1 MYHKIFSLLLFFSF
15 CKNGMALTGL
25 QEQAK
30 DIVNEYY
37 SRLQEY
43 ADNPFKEQKEK
54 VLEMFDP
61 EGNIVNNDLNELADV
76 IRYKDNEDEI
86 TNYLSTIMNFWSNE
100 VSMSIKGNID
110 EATFVEQE
118 DPDLKETGQKLIWVT
133 VNKDIYVK
141 GYVNKSIRETFKIK
155 NGYIQTISTPE
166 KATSLI
172 NTLNLY
178 NNGDDESAYYSL
190 IKAIENG
197 TADDDTYFYL
207 GLMFRKGDSVCK
219 RLFPSKEV
227 RDKLCTFYWMKSKRG
242 KKALYYFGVHTYYI
256 SDNENRT
263 DPFPCGLMLAYK
275 GNGEKY
281 GYLDKEGNNVIPYKF
296 RKAYNFMPKLNS
308 AIVMNQKGL
317 FGVID
322 TKGNF
327 ILQPKYQ
334 NLMSPSENL
343 WPYQENN
350 LWGFLDD
357 NGNIVIS
364 AQYDNVL
371 RFSSGLAPFSKCK
384 KYGYIDRN
392 NNVVIPATYDYAGRF
407 FTKMQVAFVYL
418 KHKWGAIDKNGKVI
432 VPIEYDEIEIKED
445 YNYFIVKKKDKEKEF
460 ISYDPASMEKSP
472 SKKTTKKLNFT
483 H

>member
-1 MYHKIFSLLLFFSF
+1 MYRKLFSLFLFILF
-15 CKNGMALTGL
+15 CQSGAALTML
-25 QEQAK
+25 QEQAR
-30 DIVNEYY
+30 DIVNMYY

-43 ADNPFKEQKEK
+43 ANNPSEK
-54 VLEMFDP
+54 QNAKVREMFDP

-76 IRYKDNEDEI
+76 IRYKESEDVI
-86 TNYLSTIMNFWSNE
+86 TNYLATIMNFWTKE
-100 VSMSIKGNID
+100 VTVSIKGSVD
-110 EATFVEQE
+110 ESTFVEQE
-118 DPDLKETGQKLIWVT
+118 DPDVKETGQKLIWVT
-133 VNKDIYVK
+133 VDKDIFVK

-166 KATSLI
+166 RATSLI
-172 NTLNLY
+172 NTLRFY

-197 TADDDTYFYL
+197 TADDDTYYYL

-281 GYLDKEGNNVIPYKF
+281 GYLDKKGNAVIPYRFK
-296 RKAYNFMPKLNS
+296 KAYNFIPELNR
-308 AIVMNQKGL
+308 AIVMNQNGL

-334 NLMSPSENL
+334 SLMSPSENL

-357 NGNIVIS
+357 KGDIVIS
-364 AQYDNVL
+364 AQYDKVL
-371 RFSSGLAPFSKCK
+371 GFSLGLAPFSKGK
-384 KYGYIDRN
+384 KYGYIDHC
-392 NNVVIPATYDYAGRF
+392 NNVVIPATYDNVSRF
-407 FTKMQVAFVYL
+407 FTKMQVAFVRL
-418 KHKWGAIDKNGKVI
+418 KRKLGAIDKNGKVV

-445 YNYFIVKKKDKEKEF
+445 DNYFIVKKKG
-460 ISYDPASMEKSP
+460 MEREIIKYEPTSTGNAP
-472 SKKTTKKLNFT
+472 SKKTINNFT